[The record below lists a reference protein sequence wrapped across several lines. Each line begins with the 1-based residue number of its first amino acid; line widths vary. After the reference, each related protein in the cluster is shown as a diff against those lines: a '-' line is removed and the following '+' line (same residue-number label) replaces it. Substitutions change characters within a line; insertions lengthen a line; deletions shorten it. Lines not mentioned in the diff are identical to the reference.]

1 MTQEKAR
8 EIVQSLPSLYNLRDF
23 EEDAIL
29 SLLTPKPHNKE
40 LEGEGDREEYILY
53 CPNCGEMICNDE
65 DNFCKKCGQPL
76 KVE

>member
-1 MTQEKAR
+1 M
-8 EIVQSLPSLYNLRDF
+8 RDF

-29 SLLTPKPHNKE
+29 SLLTPKPHKKE
-40 LEGEGDREEYILY
+40 LEGEGDREEYALY